1 MKPKTDKIYFWSSDS
16 FFFDGFLQHASLHPG
31 RPDAVGCEPTASL
44 FAEGGPA
51 VEAGTSCPRR
61 WHWRKPESS
70 TMFRGYAMTDP
81 WCCYINANKNWVYW
95 WILMGSMLAYIP
107 YGSKYLL
114 RKCLGYNLLS
124 FGELSTFSDSVWIH
138 RDRLYSIVYWWNL
151 MDIDGFHGTPYI
163 DML

>member
-1 MKPKTDKIYFWSSDS
+1 MKNKTCLKPPIKEMKLMKPKTNKVFWSSDS
-16 FFFDGFLQHASLHPG
+16 FFFRWLSSTRISSPAPG
-31 RPDAVGCEPTASL
+31 RCWLWAHRVPFRRGWTSRWS
-44 FAEGGPA
+44 
-51 VEAGTSCPRR
+51 GTSCPRR
-61 WHWRKPESS
+61 WHWRKPESF

-124 FGELSTFSDSVWIH
+124 FGGLRWLKYLLRQCLDPE
-138 RDRLYSIVYWWNL
+138 
-151 MDIDGFHGTPYI
+151 G
-163 DML
+163 